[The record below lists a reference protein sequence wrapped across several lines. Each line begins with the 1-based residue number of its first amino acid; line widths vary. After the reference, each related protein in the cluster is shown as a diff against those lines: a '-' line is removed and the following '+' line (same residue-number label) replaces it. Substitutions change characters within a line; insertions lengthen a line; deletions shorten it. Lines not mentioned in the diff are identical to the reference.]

1 MSPRTHAVSHRRM
14 PIAGLLTLLITGLA
28 LPALASDLKVA
39 NGHIPLPMPREDPSV
54 YFVVQSR
61 SKETRTIVGAHSTRA
76 ESVEIR
82 RTSVVDGQWDSV
94 AMPDGMPVPAGG
106 AVAFAPRGLFL
117 RMSGTGQLA
126 IGEKVPIVLELDG
139 GEELAFEAVVEDE

>member
-1 MSPRTHAVSHRRM
+1 M
-14 PIAGLLTLLITGLA
+14 PAASLLALLMTALA

-39 NGHIPLPMPREDPSV
+39 NGHIPLPMPREAPSV
-54 YFVVQSR
+54 YFVIQSR
-61 SKETRTIVGAHSTRA
+61 SKETRTITGAHSPRA
-76 ESVEIR
+76 ESVEVR

-94 AMPDGMPVPAGG
+94 ALPEGMQVPAGG

-117 RMSGTGQLA
+117 RMTGTGQLA

-139 GEELAFEAVVEDE
+139 GEELPFEAVVEDE